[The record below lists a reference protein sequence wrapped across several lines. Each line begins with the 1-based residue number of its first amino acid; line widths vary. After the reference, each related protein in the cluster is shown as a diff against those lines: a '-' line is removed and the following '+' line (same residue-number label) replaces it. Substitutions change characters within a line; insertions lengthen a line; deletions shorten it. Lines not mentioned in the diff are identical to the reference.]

1 MGGGGEV
8 VLGYCGDG
16 GVAEDAPGEG
26 CGGGEEEGEEDG
38 EEGKGVHCWLMDRS

>member
-38 EEGKGVHCWLMDRS
+38 DGGESVHS